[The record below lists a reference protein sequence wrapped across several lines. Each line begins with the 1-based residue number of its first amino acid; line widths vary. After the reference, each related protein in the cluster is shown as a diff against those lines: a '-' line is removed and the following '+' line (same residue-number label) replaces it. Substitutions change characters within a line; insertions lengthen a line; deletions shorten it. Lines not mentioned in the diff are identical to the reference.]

1 MLALLFCG
9 SLIRGNGLYSS
20 CNTADG
26 SDCHNRTADLVTM
39 CGAMLML
46 CRPFASFS
54 LSSLLAYA
62 LSICSTRYT
71 FPAMG
76 DDPTT
81 SDYGSYVN

>member
-1 MLALLFCG
+1 MSMQAMRLQCCE
-9 SLIRGNGLYSS
+9 SS
-20 CNTADG
+20 CG
-26 SDCHNRTADLVTM
+26 
-39 CGAMLML
+39 
-46 CRPFASFS
+46 PFASFS
-54 LSSLLAYA
+54 LSPLLAYA